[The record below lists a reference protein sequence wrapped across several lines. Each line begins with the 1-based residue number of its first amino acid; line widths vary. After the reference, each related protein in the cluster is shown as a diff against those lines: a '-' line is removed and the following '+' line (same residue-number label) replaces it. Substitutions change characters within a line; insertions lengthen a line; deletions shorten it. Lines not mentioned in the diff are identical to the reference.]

1 MSDEKAYPTGG
12 QFLLEDTAPADVFT
26 PEDFDETQRMIA
38 DTVREFIERSV
49 TPHREEMEFQKM
61 EDQKKVELGKSILR
75 EAGAAG
81 ILSVDVPEA
90 YGGMGSDKATVML
103 VTELIGWSG
112 SFASTHGAHTGIG
125 TLPIV
130 YFGTK
135 EQKERYLP
143 RLATGELVGAYALSE
158 PGAGSDALA
167 VRTTAVLNDEKTH
180 YVLNG
185 TKQYITN
192 AGFADVIIV
201 FAKVNGEKFTAFI
214 VDRDTPGIII
224 GPEERKMG
232 IKGSSTCAVILED
245 ARVPVENVLGEI
257 GRGHVVA
264 FNILNVGRFKL
275 GAATVGGCKFA
286 LEHAVPYVKERHQFG
301 RPLSDFGLIRA
312 KIADIAAR
320 TFVAESM
327 VYRTAG
333 LLDRAIDSLDH
344 GAEDFD
350 RKTIEAVEQ
359 FTIECSMIK
368 VFASESLALAAEE
381 GLQMLG
387 GYGFCE
393 DYPLEQV
400 YRDERI
406 NRIFEGTNEINR
418 MLVPGMILKKAL
430 KKELPFFA
438 AARQVAEDLLGPPSF
453 EEAGEPEFLE
463 EEAKLVSAMKKACVA
478 ALGFAAQKHAENIK
492 DQQEILSDAADMVME
507 TYACESGLLRTLKK
521 AARDG
526 EESAHLMADM
536 LTLYVHDAMD
546 RAAVWGRNV
555 LAQSAAGDELRTM
568 MTGLRRLTKH
578 VPVNRAQLH
587 DAIAARIVEAGGY
600 AV

>member
-1 MSDEKAYPTGG
+1 MSDEKPYPTGG

-26 PEDFDETQRMIA
+26 PEDFDETQRMFA
-38 DTVREFIERSV
+38 DTVREFVKRSV
-49 TPHREEMEFQKM
+49 MPRREELEF
-61 EDQKKVELGKSILR
+61 QKKVEIGKTILQ

-81 ILSVDVPEA
+81 ILAVDVPEA
-90 YGGMGSDKATVML
+90 YGGMGSDKATTML
-103 VTELIGWSG
+103 VTEFMGWSG

-135 EQKERYLP
+135 GQKERYLP
-143 RLATGELVGAYALSE
+143 KLAMGELVGAYALSE

-167 VRTTAVLNDEKTH
+167 ARTTAVLNDEKTH
-180 YVLNG
+180 YLLNG

-201 FAKVNGEKFTAFI
+201 FAKVGGEKFSAFI
-214 VDRDTPGIII
+214 VDRDTPGLVI

-232 IKGSSTCAVILED
+232 IRGSSTCAVILED
-245 ARVPVENVLGEI
+245 AQVPVENVLGEI

-275 GAATVGGCKFA
+275 GAATVGACKLV
-286 LEHAVPYVKERHQFG
+286 LEHAVPYVNQRHQFG

-333 LLDRAIDSLDH
+333 LMDRAIETLDR
-344 GAEDFD
+344 GAEDYD
-350 RKTIEAVEQ
+350 RKTIETVEE

-393 DYPLEQV
+393 EYPLEEI

-418 MLVPGMILKKAL
+418 MLIPGMILKKAM

-438 AARQVAEDLLGPPSF
+438 AAKQVAEDLLGPPPF
-453 EEAGEPEFLE
+453 KEAGEPEFLE
-463 EEAKLVSAMKKACVA
+463 AEADLVGAMKKSCVA
-478 ALGFAAQKHAENIK
+478 ALGFAAQKHGENIK
-492 DQQEILSDAADMVME
+492 DRQEILSDVADIVME
-507 TYACESGLLRTLKK
+507 TYACESGLLRALKK
-521 AARDG
+521 AGADG
-526 EESAHLMADM
+526 EESARPMADM

-546 RAAVWGRNV
+546 RVAVWCRNV

-568 MTGLRRLTKH
+568 ISGVRRLTKH
-578 VPVNRAQLH
+578 VPVDRAQLH
-587 DAIAARIVEAGGY
+587 DAIATRIIEAERY
-600 AV
+600 VV

>member
-1 MSDEKAYPTGG
+1 MLTDTKYFTGG
-12 QFLLEDTAPADVFT
+12 QFLLEDAAPADVFT
-26 PEDFDETQRMIA
+26 PEDFSEEQRMIG
-38 DTVREFIERSV
+38 DTTREFIERSV
-49 TPHREEMEFQKM
+49 LPHREELEFH
-61 EDQKKVELGKSILR
+61 KKVELGKPLLR
-75 EAGAAG
+75 EAGEAG
-81 ILSVDVPEA
+81 LLSVDVPEA
-90 YGGMGSDKATVML
+90 FGGMGSDKATIML
-103 VTELIGWSG
+103 VAEHMARSG
-112 SFASTHGAHTGIG
+112 SFVAWHGAQTGIG

-143 RLATGELVGAYALSE
+143 KLTTGELVTAYALTE
-158 PGAGSDALA
+158 PEAGSDALSA
-167 VRTTAVLNDEKTH
+167 RMTAVLTPDGRH
-180 YVLNG
+180 YLLTG

-192 AGFADVIIV
+192 AGSADLFIV
-201 FAKVNGEKFTAFI
+201 FAKIDGEKFTAFI
-214 VDRDTPGIII
+214 VDRDAPGLTV

-232 IKGSSTCAVILED
+232 LKGSSTCALILQD
-245 ARVPVENVLGEI
+245 AQVPVGNVLGEI

-275 GAATVGGCKFA
+275 GAGTVGGCKLV
-286 LEHAVPYVKERHQFG
+286 LEHAIPYVTQRRQFG

-312 KIADIAAR
+312 KIGDIAAR

-333 LLDRAIDSLDH
+333 LMDRAIESLDPAAADH
-344 GAEDFD
+344 D
-350 RKTIEAVEQ
+350 RQTIHKVEE

-368 VFASESLALAAEE
+368 VFASESLALAADE

-393 DYPLEQV
+393 EYFLEEV

-418 MLVPGMILKKAL
+418 MLIPGMILRKAL

-438 AARQVAEDLLGPPSF
+438 AARQVADELLGPPEF
-453 EEAGEPEFLE
+453 GEAGEPGFLE
-463 EEAKLVSAMKKACVA
+463 VEARLVKAMKKSCVA
-478 ALGFAAQKHAENIK
+478 ALGFAAQTFGEDLK
-492 DQQEILSDAADMVME
+492 DHQEVLADVADMVME

-521 AARDG
+521 AAKDG
-526 EESAHLMADM
+526 EDGARLMADM

-546 RAAVWGRNV
+546 RVAIWGRNA
-555 LAQSAAGDELRTM
+555 LAQSASGDELRTM
-568 MTGLRRLTKH
+568 MAGLRRLTKH
-578 VPVNRAQLH
+578 EPVNRAELH
-587 DAIAARIVEAGGY
+587 GVIAERLVEAGRY
-600 AV
+600 VV

>member
-1 MSDEKAYPTGG
+1 
-12 QFLLEDTAPADVFT
+12 
-26 PEDFDETQRMIA
+26 
-38 DTVREFIERSV
+38 
-49 TPHREEMEFQKM
+49 
-61 EDQKKVELGKSILR
+61 
-75 EAGAAG
+75 
-81 ILSVDVPEA
+81 
-90 YGGMGSDKATVML
+90 MGSDKATIMP
-103 VTELIGWSG
+103 VTERMGWSG

-135 EQKERYLP
+135 EQKERYLS

-167 VRTTAVLNDEKTH
+167 ARTTAVLNEEKTH

-201 FAKVNGEKFTAFI
+201 FAKVDGEKFTAFI
-214 VDRDTPGIII
+214 IDRDAPGLTI

-232 IKGSSTCAVILED
+232 IRGSSTCAVILED
-245 ARVPVENVLGEI
+245 TRVPVENVLGEI

-275 GAATVGGCKFA
+275 GAATVGACKLV
-286 LEHAVPYVKERHQFG
+286 LEHAVPYVNQRHQFG

-320 TFVAESM
+320 TFVSESM

-333 LLDRAIDSLDH
+333 LMDCAIATLDRK
-344 GAEDFD
+344 AEDFD
-350 RKTIEAVEQ
+350 RKVIEKIEE

-368 VFASESLALAAEE
+368 VFASEVLALAAEE

-393 DYPLEQV
+393 EYPLEQI

-418 MLVPGMILKKAL
+418 MLIPGMILKKAL

-438 AARQVAEDLLGPPSF
+438 AAKQVADDLLGPPAF

-463 EEAKLVSAMKKACVA
+463 EETKLVAAMKQSCVA
-478 ALGFAAQKHAENIK
+478 ALGFAA
-492 DQQEILSDAADMVME
+492 

-526 EESAHLMADM
+526 EEGAGLMANM

-546 RAAVWGRNV
+546 RVAVWGRNV
-555 LAQSAAGDELRTM
+555 LAQSAEGDELRTM
-568 MTGLRRLTKH
+568 MAGVRRLTKH
-578 VPVNRAQLH
+578 VPVNRARLH
-587 DAIAARIVEAGGY
+587 DAIAARIVEAGRY

>member
-1 MSDEKAYPTGG
+1 MSNEKAYPTGG
-12 QFLLEDTAPADVFT
+12 QFLLEDTEPSNVFT

-38 DTVREFIERSV
+38 DTVHEFIERSV
-49 TPHREEMEFQKM
+49 TPQREEMEFH
-61 EDQKKVELGKSILR
+61 KKVELSVPMLR

-81 ILSVDVPEA
+81 LLSVDVPEA
-90 YGGMGSDKATVML
+90 YGGMGADKATTML
-103 VTELIGWSG
+103 VTEGIAWSG
-112 SFASTHGAHTGIG
+112 SFAATHGAHTGIG

-135 EQKERYLP
+135 QQKEKYLP
-143 RLATGELVGAYALSE
+143 KLASGELAAAYALSE

-167 VRTTAVLNDEKTH
+167 ASTTAVLNEKKTH
-180 YVLNG
+180 YILNG

-201 FAKVNGEKFTAFI
+201 FAKVDGEQFTAFI
-214 VDRDTPGIII
+214 VDRNAPGVSI

-232 IKGSSTCAVILED
+232 LRGSSTCAVILED
-245 ARVPVENVLGEI
+245 AEIPAENLLGEI

-275 GAATVGGCKFA
+275 GAATCGGCKIA
-286 LEHAVPYVKERHQFG
+286 LEHAVPYVNERHQFG

-312 KIADIAAR
+312 KIADVAAR
-320 TFVAESM
+320 TFVSESM

-333 LLDRAIDSLDH
+333 LMDCAIATLDRN
-344 GAEDFD
+344 AEDYD
-350 RKTIEAVEQ
+350 RKIIEKVEEY
-359 FTIECSMIK
+359 TIECSMIK
-368 VFASESLALAAEE
+368 VFVTESLALAAEE

-387 GYGFCE
+387 GYGYCE
-393 DYPLEQV
+393 DYPLEQI

-406 NRIFEGTNEINR
+406 YRIFEGTNEINR
-418 MLVPGMILKKAL
+418 MLIPGMILKKAI

-438 AARQVAEDLLGPPSF
+438 AAKQVADDLLGPPAF

-463 EEAKLVSAMKKACVA
+463 DEAKLVSAMKQACVA
-478 ALGFAAQKHAENIK
+478 ALGFAAQKHGENIK

-507 TYACESGLLRTLKK
+507 TYACESGLLRALKK

-526 EESAHLMADM
+526 EEAARPMADM

-546 RAAVWGRNV
+546 RVAIWGRNV
-555 LAQSAAGDELRTM
+555 LAQSAEGDELRTM
-568 MTGLRRLTKH
+568 MAGVRRLTKH
-578 VPVNRAQLH
+578 VPVNRAKLH
-587 DAIAARIVEAGGY
+587 DAIAARIVEAGHY
-600 AV
+600 AA

>member
-61 EDQKKVELGKSILR
+61 EDQKKVELGKSMLR

-578 VPVNRAQLH
+578 VPVNRA
-587 DAIAARIVEAGGY
+587 
-600 AV
+600 